1 MLYDLEKED
10 LISIIKN
17 SDYGDLE
24 ALTREIRDF
33 LVEKVSKTG
42 GHLASNLGIVETT
55 IALHKVYDTA
65 VDRVI
70 FDVGHQSYVH
80 KIITG
85 RAGAFDTLRKYKGL
99 SGFPKSRESIHD
111 AYDTGHSSTSISAAM
126 GYATARDLRNEDY
139 QVVAVIGDG
148 AMTGGLVYE
157 ALNNIGASG
166 TNIKIVLNDNGM
178 SIAKNV
184 GAMSRHLNNLRTSK
198 NYTRMKENIRGALDN
213 IPVVGQ
219 RVSDTIS
226 HTKNK
231 IKYSLLD
238 EQGVLFED
246 LGIKYIGPV
255 DGYDLPALVEA
266 YTAANQYDGPT
277 LVHVITKKGKGYY
290 WSEKY
295 PRKFH
300 GIAPFDADNGN
311 ILSSPSGPSY
321 SKVFGDKLV
330 ELARADE
337 SIVAISAAMGTA
349 TGLGPFY
356 KEFEQRFFDVGIA
369 EAHAVV
375 FAAGMA
381 KAGMTPVV
389 AIYSSFLQRAFDQL
403 IEDICLQ
410 NLHVVFA
417 VDRAGLVG
425 ADGETHH
432 GMFDLSYLNMI
443 PNMKILCPADGNQL
457 EEMLEYAVHQYDGPI
472 AIRYPRGSS
481 QGDHLRLKP
490 FTGENTVL
498 SVGKDVT
505 ILAVGAMLD
514 TGIEAARLLREHGF
528 DAGVT
533 AINVVKPMDAAA
545 VNSET
550 KLVVTLEDNTIIGG
564 FSDEFDRVNR
574 EKAFGILNFAL
585 PDQFIEQGSIP
596 ELREECAMT
605 PEDVVKGVEDY
616 FEKRK
621 A

>member
-24 ALTREIRDF
+24 ALAREIRDF

-330 ELARADE
+330 ELARTDE

-356 KEFEQRFFDVGIA
+356 KEFEPRFFDVGIA

-481 QGDHLRLKP
+481 QGNHLRLKP

-498 SVGKDVT
+498 SAGKDVT

>member
-1 MLYDLEKED
+1 MLYDLERED

-17 SDYGDLE
+17 SDYGGLE
-24 ALTREIRDF
+24 ALAQEMRDF

-178 SIAKNV
+178 SITKNV

-330 ELARADE
+330 ELARTDE

-356 KEFEQRFFDVGIA
+356 KEFEPRFFDVGIA

-481 QGDHLRLKP
+481 QGNHLRLKP

>member
-1 MLYDLEKED
+1 MLYDLERED

-24 ALTREIRDF
+24 ALAQEIRDF

-99 SGFPKSRESIHD
+99 SGFPKSRESVHD

-126 GYATARDLRNEDY
+126 GYAAARDLRNEDY

-198 NYTRMKENIRGALDN
+198 NYTRMKENIREALDN

-300 GIAPFDADNGN
+300 GIAPFDAENGN

-330 ELARADE
+330 ELARTDE

-356 KEFEQRFFDVGIA
+356 KEFEPRFFDVGIA

-481 QGDHLRLKP
+481 QGNHLRLKP

-514 TGIEAARLLREHGF
+514 TGIEAARLLREHGV

-545 VNSET
+545 VNPET

-564 FSDEFDRVNR
+564 FSDEFDRMNR

>member
-24 ALTREIRDF
+24 ALALEIRDF

-311 ILSSPSGPSY
+311 ILSSPIGPSY

-356 KEFEQRFFDVGIA
+356 KEFEPRFFDVGIA

-481 QGDHLRLKP
+481 QGNHLRLKP

>member
-24 ALTREIRDF
+24 ALAREIRDF

-65 VDRVI
+65 VDQVI

-111 AYDTGHSSTSISAAM
+111 SYDTGHSSTSISAAM

-300 GIAPFDADNGN
+300 GIAPFDAENGN

-356 KEFEQRFFDVGIA
+356 KEFEPRFFDVGIA

-481 QGDHLRLKP
+481 QGNHLRLKP

-514 TGIEAARLLREHGF
+514 TGIEAAQLLREHGF

-550 KLVVTLEDNTIIGG
+550 ELVVTLEDNTIIGG

>member
-330 ELARADE
+330 ELARTDE

-356 KEFEQRFFDVGIA
+356 KEFEPRFFDVGIA

-432 GMFDLSYLNMI
+432 GMFDLSYLNII

-481 QGDHLRLKP
+481 QGNHLRLKL

>member
-24 ALTREIRDF
+24 ALAREIRDF

-330 ELARADE
+330 ELARTDE

-356 KEFEQRFFDVGIA
+356 KEFEPRFFDVGIA

-481 QGDHLRLKP
+481 QGNHLRLKP